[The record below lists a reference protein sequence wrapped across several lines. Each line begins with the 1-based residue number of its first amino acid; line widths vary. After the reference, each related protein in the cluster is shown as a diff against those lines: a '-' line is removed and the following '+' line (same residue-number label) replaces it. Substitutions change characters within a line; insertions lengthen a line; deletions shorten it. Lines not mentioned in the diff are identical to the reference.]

1 MTDTTPDESAA
12 TEQAPTTETKPTAE
26 TKPPAQRRKGK
37 QPELPTVRLSVIAAE
52 AYRPSRHTDDV
63 RHLQSALIAEGHLD
77 GEPDGFYGGPTR
89 TAVRAYMSATRHD
102 LLDNAVTALGRG
114 GRFKVVTR

>member
-1 MTDTTPDESAA
+1 MTDTTPDEKSTPAA
-12 TEQAPTTETKPTAE
+12 ETASTTTETKPPT
-26 TKPPAQRRKGK
+26 RGRKSK
-37 QPELPTVRLSVIAAE
+37 QPELPLVRVSVIAAE

-63 RHLQSALIAEGHLD
+63 RHLQAALIEEGHLD

-89 TAVRAYMSATRHD
+89 TAVRAYMSAAGHD